1 MGKSVHDAHIMPS
14 REKWRNQGSTFL
26 MSLNGKCVY
35 ACAVELYDFWK
46 YISAGKSLCLGIH
59 VPNFL
64 SIWYIS
70 NNVKQVKISLS

>member
-1 MGKSVHDAHIMPS
+1 VGNSVHDVNVMPY

-26 MSLNGKCVY
+26 IGLNGKCIY

-46 YISAGKSLCLGIH
+46 QSMAGKSLCLGIH
-59 VPNFL
+59 VPNFP

-70 NNVKQVKISLS
+70 NNVKQVKLSLS